1 MSQLKNIKITT
12 PTYDEEIPSTRKAC
26 KIEPFK
32 VGDEKVLLLASEAGD
47 NKQMM
52 NALKAVISNCS
63 NIEDI
68 DSLAAFDLEY
78 LFVKIRAVSVGE
90 TSKVG
95 VKCNSCEAENQVD
108 IDLASVEVKRDLSH
122 KSTVRITENLGF
134 EMKYT
139 SIDDVGNVDP
149 NNVDDMLE
157 VIARSVKT
165 VYSGEETISVGED
178 EIEDLK
184 GILDSLTTKQFDNI
198 QEFFTTAPKV
208 QKQINFTCKSCG
220 EVNDQTLEGLAN
232 FF

>member
-1 MSQLKNIKITT
+1 MRIKNRSKLNIQ
-12 PTYDEEIPSTRKAC
+12 
-26 KIEPFK
+26 
-32 VGDEKVLLLASEAGD
+32 VL
-47 NKQMM
+47 
-52 NALKAVISNCS
+52 
-63 NIEDI
+63 
-68 DSLAAFDLEY
+68 
-78 LFVKIRAVSVGE
+78 
-90 TSKVG
+90 
-95 VKCNSCEAENQVD
+95 
-108 IDLASVEVKRDLSH
+108 
-122 KSTVRITENLGF
+122 TENLGF

-198 QEFFTTAPKV
+198 QEFFTTAPKI
-208 QKQINFTCKSCG
+208 QKQISFTCKDCS
-220 EVNDQTLEGLAN
+220 EVNDQTLEGLAS

>member
-32 VGDEKVLLLASEAGD
+32 VGDEKTLLIASEAGD
-47 NKQMM
+47 NKQMI
-52 NALKAVISNCS
+52 NALKSVISNCS
-63 NIEDI
+63 NIEDV

-78 LFVKIRAVSVGE
+78 LFVKIRSVSVGE
-90 TSKVG
+90 ESKVG
-95 VKCNSCEAENQVD
+95 VKCNSCEANNEVS
-108 IDLASVEVKRDLSH
+108 IDLSTVEVLRDVAH
-122 KSTVRITENLGF
+122 KPIIRITNTLGF

-139 SIDDVGNVDP
+139 NIDDVGNVNP
-149 NNVDDMLE
+149 NNVDEMLE
-157 VIARSVKT
+157 IIARSVKT
-165 VYSGEETISVGED
+165 VFSGDETISVGED

-198 QEFFTTAPKV
+198 QEFFTTAPKI
-208 QKQINFTCKSCG
+208 QKQINFTCKECS
-220 EVNDQTLEGLAN
+220 EVNDQTLEGLAS